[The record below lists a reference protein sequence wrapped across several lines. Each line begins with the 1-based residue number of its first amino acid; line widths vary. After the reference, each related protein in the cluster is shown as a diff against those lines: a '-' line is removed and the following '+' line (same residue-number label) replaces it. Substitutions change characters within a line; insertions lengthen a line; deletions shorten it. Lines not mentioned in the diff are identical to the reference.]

1 MIILKMRDYRSFYP
15 KYYNCLM
22 KKVLLVTRVSG
33 FIPQHEMKH
42 VRILQDMGYEVH
54 YASDFNN
61 VVYGKDNHRLDGTG
75 VIRHQID
82 FVKSPFSRQVKKSYL
97 QLVKLLMEE
106 EFAMI
111 HCHMPMSGVVG
122 RLAAQKVYRQ
132 TGRHVPVLYTAHGL
146 HFYTGAPLRNWLYY
160 PVEYFLARYT
170 DRLIVINHE
179 DYDRAQSFPVRGCVV
194 YVPGVGVPLPEEIT
208 PNARVMRETTPKM
221 LLSVGELSARKN
233 HQLMIEAMALL
244 RDLDLRYVICGTGDK
259 QKMLQ
264 QRILE
269 LGLEHRVFLA
279 GYQENISEW
288 LARADCFVLPSYQ
301 EGLPVAVMEAMA
313 AGLPVIASDIRGVND
328 LIEHTKGGYLV
339 QGFDP
344 EDYAVKIRRMF
355 TEKDAESAVP
365 RDVRRNLMG
374 EWNKKRVKQFSTQ
387 VVDQQM
393 RALYQEVLQED
404 NAGRRRR

>member
-1 MIILKMRDYRSFYP
+1 M
-15 KYYNCLM
+15 
-22 KKVLLVTRVSG
+22 
-33 FIPQHEMKH
+33 
-42 VRILQDMGYEVH
+42 
-54 YASDFNN
+54 
-61 VVYGKDNHRLDGTG
+61 
-75 VIRHQID
+75 
-82 FVKSPFSRQVKKSYL
+82 
-97 QLVKLLMEE
+97 
-106 EFAMI
+106 
-111 HCHMPMSGVVG
+111 
-122 RLAAQKVYRQ
+122 
-132 TGRHVPVLYTAHGL
+132 
-146 HFYTGAPLRNWLYY
+146 
-160 PVEYFLARYT
+160 ARYT

-179 DYDRAQSFPVRGCVV
+179 DYDRVQSFPVRGCVV
-194 YVPGVGVPLPEEIT
+194 YVPGVGVPLPEET
-208 PNARVMRETTPKM
+208 APNARVMRKTTPKM